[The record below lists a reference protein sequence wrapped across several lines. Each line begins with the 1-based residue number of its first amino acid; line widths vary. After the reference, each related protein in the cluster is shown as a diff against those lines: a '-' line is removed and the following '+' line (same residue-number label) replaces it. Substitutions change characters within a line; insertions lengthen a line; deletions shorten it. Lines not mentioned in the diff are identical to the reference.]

1 MPLQALEAL
10 SGGQAPS
17 AEEVQRHFMFATGQ
31 IHKQWRRVAD
41 KLLTPRGHA
50 LVMAGAIL
58 SILLNPLL
66 FKLALRRSGQAAAAP
81 AAL

>member
-41 KLLTPRGHA
+41 KLLTPRGLTHA
-50 LVMAGAIL
+50 LWL
-58 SILLNPLL
+58 PLL
-66 FKLALRRSGQAAAAP
+66 PLHRSAEPMRQ
-81 AAL
+81 